1 MQFQVPLFIDRE
13 SKIVGPLTF
22 KQFMYIAIAGVII
35 VLMRLLGL
43 PVLLFLALAVILIIA
58 ALMMSFLSVGGRS
71 LPQTL
76 TNLMTFFSSSKV
88 FVWKRKEISPRY
100 IERIS
105 ELRKPEKEEGPVLKI
120 AEKSRL
126 KKLSY
131 QIETRLK

>member
-76 TNLMTFFSSSKV
+76 TYLMTFFYDSTA
-88 FVWKRKEISPRY
+88 FVMKRKE
-100 IERIS
+100 
-105 ELRKPEKEEGPVLKI
+105 
-120 AEKSRL
+120 
-126 KKLSY
+126 LSASFM
-131 QIETRLK
+131 